1 MKNSK
6 KLITM
11 LMVAFLFV
19 GSQLVN
25 AQPKSTEPN
34 PDNCKKCI
42 NGIADLTDVQ
52 KQKIEELTLA
62 HTKSMTGFKNQMNEK
77 NAHLKTLQSADK
89 ADMTAINKTID
100 EITAI
105 KGDMMKT
112 CAANK
117 QSIRSLL
124 TDKQKITFDANASKG
139 GCSHE
144 GSGKCSKGAGG
155 KSCCPGGEKHSC
167 SGEKK

>member
-1 MKNSK
+1 MKKSK
-6 KLITM
+6 KLISL

-19 GSQLVN
+19 GSQLVY

-34 PDNCKKCI
+34 PDNCKRCI
-42 NGIADLTDVQ
+42 NGITDLTDVQ
-52 KQKIEELTLA
+52 KQKIEDLTLA

-100 EITAI
+100 EISAI

-117 QSIRSLL
+117 QSIRALL
-124 TDKQKITFDANASKG
+124 TDKQKIVFDANANKG
-139 GCSHE
+139 GCSYN
-144 GSGKCSKGAGG
+144 GMGAGKGGNCSKSCNHGGG
-155 KSCCPGGEKHSC
+155 KSCCKN
-167 SGEKK
+167 KKE

>member
-1 MKNSK
+1 MKKSK
-6 KLITM
+6 KLISL

-25 AQPKSTEPN
+25 AQPKNATPEK
-34 PDNCKKCI
+34 DNCTKCI

-52 KQKIEELTLA
+52 KQKIEALNLA

-100 EITAI
+100 EISLI
-105 KGDMMKT
+105 KADMMKA
-112 CAANK
+112 CASNK

-124 TDKQKITFDANASKG
+124 TDNQKITFDANANKG

-144 GSGKCSKGAGG
+144 GMGAGNKGNCSKSCGHGGG
-155 KSCCPGGEKHSC
+155 KACC
-167 SGEKK
+167 GEKK